1 MSKIGTFVIN
11 TIYGFE
17 AVPTKKLYVR
27 CYMWSTVCQSLVGR
41 IFGDFFS
48 VSSFRRKADTLKHS
62 IGLKKDFTAH
72 FNYNPIFF
80 FNLISTNQNIPLL
93 QENCATSLALKY
105 CWCDLRDVTASCH
118 IPGLSVFPLPWWEVQ
133 FIPAW
138 NQLTENTDGIW
149 TTHTDKHHRT
159 SLFRTSPCKIVR
171 PKPYRNPQFPIILY
185 CPILGTGR
193 DQLFSIHC
201 SIGMF
206 SIYYSLAIHHTIKG

>member
-1 MSKIGTFVIN
+1 MESDTSLAQNSGFWIISAPQCYRGSCTAVDDSKAVSKIGTFVIN

-118 IPGLSVFPLPWWEVQ
+118 IPGLGVFPLPW
-133 FIPAW
+133 
-138 NQLTENTDGIW
+138 
-149 TTHTDKHHRT
+149 
-159 SLFRTSPCKIVR
+159 
-171 PKPYRNPQFPIILY
+171 
-185 CPILGTGR
+185 
-193 DQLFSIHC
+193 
-201 SIGMF
+201 
-206 SIYYSLAIHHTIKG
+206 